1 MPLYKTIRIDPNTN
15 VLIWKIEESYDSL
28 CEGIELTAHCQS
40 RVDNMK
46 SDMHKR
52 GFMSIR
58 HLLAV
63 ANYTDHDVYYDDF
76 GKPYLKDGKHIS
88 ITHSYEFSGIIISN
102 NPVGIDIEKQREK
115 IHNIAH
121 KFVNEFENESLENEN
136 QRSNKTRTL
145 TILWGAKESL
155 FKLYATAGL
164 SFLQHIYISPFDL
177 AYPFIYGAINY
188 NEAISHYD
196 LTFIEFEGFTC
207 VYALPFEKEL

>member
-1 MPLYKTIRIDPNTN
+1 M
-15 VLIWKIEESYDSL
+15 IWKIEESYDFL
-28 CEGIELTAHCQS
+28 CEGIELTEHCQN

-58 HLLAV
+58 HLLVA
-63 ANYTDHDVYYDDF
+63 ANYTDHDLYYDEF

-88 ITHSYEFSGIIISN
+88 ITHSYQFSGIIISN
-102 NPVGIDIEKQREK
+102 KPVGIDIEKQREK
-115 IHNIAH
+115 IHTIAH

-136 QRSNKTRTL
+136 QHQDKTRAL

-155 FKLYATAGL
+155 YKLYATAGL

-177 AYPFIYGAINY
+177 THPFIYGAINY
-188 NEAISHYD
+188 NEVISHYD
-196 LTFIEFEGFTC
+196 LAFIEFEGFTC
-207 VYALPFEKEL
+207 VYALPYEKEF

>member
-115 IHNIAH
+115 IHA
-121 KFVNEFENESLENEN
+121 
-136 QRSNKTRTL
+136 R
-145 TILWGAKESL
+145 G
-155 FKLYATAGL
+155 
-164 SFLQHIYISPFDL
+164 SPSDS
-177 AYPFIYGAINY
+177 I
-188 NEAISHYD
+188 
-196 LTFIEFEGFTC
+196 
-207 VYALPFEKEL
+207 V